1 MNMIMLLIV
10 AVAVFAY
17 YGGASCP
24 KILKDNKQMLMG
36 VVVGLLL
43 GSFFGIRIEG
53 AGPAVGGPGASAAGS
68 GDLITLFGQAEVGE
82 GESASHTN
90 PRPEIDGG
98 H

>member
-1 MNMIMLLIV
+1 MNMIMLSIV

-43 GSFFGIRIEG
+43 GSFFGVRLEG
-53 AGPAVGGPGASAAGS
+53 ITDPEEPAEPAETRFDDPLGPLRDFAAGV
-68 GDLITLFGQAEVGE
+68 F
-82 GESASHTN
+82 
-90 PRPEIDGG
+90 R
-98 H
+98 

>member
-1 MNMIMLLIV
+1 MIMLSIV

-43 GSFFGIRIEG
+43 GSFFGVRLEGFAHLDGDGDGIENYQK
-53 AGPAVGGPGASAAGS
+53 APGGG
-68 GDLITLFGQAEVGE
+68 
-82 GESASHTN
+82 N
-90 PRPEIDGG
+90 
-98 H
+98 

>member
-1 MNMIMLLIV
+1 MIMLSIV

-53 AGPAVGGPGASAAGS
+53 ITDPEETTETEETTGTGFDDPLGS
-68 GDLITLFGQAEVGE
+68 LRNALTGIFGKG
-82 GESASHTN
+82 
-90 PRPEIDGG
+90 
-98 H
+98 

>member
-1 MNMIMLLIV
+1 MIMLSIV

-43 GSFFGIRIEG
+43 GSFFGVRLEG
-53 AGPAVGGPGASAAGS
+53 
-68 GDLITLFGQAEVGE
+68 FAELL
-82 GESASHTN
+82 
-90 PRPEIDGG
+90 DGG
-98 H
+98 GVTENYEKAPGK

>member
-1 MNMIMLLIV
+1 MLSIV

-43 GSFFGIRIEG
+43 GSFFGVRLEGFAEETAGTEETGGTGETEEPGDKIVFAPLDAIRG
-53 AGPAVGGPGASAAGS
+53 
-68 GDLITLFGQAEVGE
+68 LF
-82 GESASHTN
+82 
-90 PRPEIDGG
+90 R
-98 H
+98 

>member
-1 MNMIMLLIV
+1 MIMLSIV

-43 GSFFGIRIEG
+43 GSFFGVRLEG
-53 AGPAVGGPGASAAGS
+53 FA
-68 GDLITLFGQAEVGE
+68 DL
-82 GESASHTN
+82 
-90 PRPEIDGG
+90 DGG
-98 H
+98 GDGTENYQEAPRGVK